1 MCSESLLQ
9 DPVGSADS
17 PGWLGSIILGVVE
30 GLTEFLPVS
39 STGHLIVTN
48 AALGQSDPT
57 FEIAIQVGA
66 ITAILLLYRRQ
77 LWRSVGELL
86 KPSEAEGSNL
96 LILILVA
103 ALPASILGLL
113 FVDEIEELLFS
124 PSVVAMTLI
133 AGGIVF
139 LVVETYL
146 KRKEESGNRQ
156 DGVIKGMSLKQALG
170 IGMFQTLALIPGTS
184 RSGATI
190 LGGLFL
196 GFSRTAAA
204 EFSFLLGLPILYGAC
219 FIKMLGDWERVSGPI
234 MVDLLIASGV
244 SFVTALVIIGPFLRF
259 LRNHSFRAFAYYR
272 IVAGG
277 AIFALIGIGWL

>member
-1 MCSESLLQ
+1 
-9 DPVGSADS
+9 
-17 PGWLGSIILGVVE
+17 LGSIILGVVE